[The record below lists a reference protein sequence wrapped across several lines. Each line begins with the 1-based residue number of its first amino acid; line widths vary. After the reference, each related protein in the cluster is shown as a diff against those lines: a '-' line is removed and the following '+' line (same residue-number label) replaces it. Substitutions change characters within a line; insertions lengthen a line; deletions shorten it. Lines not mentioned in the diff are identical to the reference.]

1 LPGVWLA
8 AVQIFHD
15 QSSFAWFVV
24 AAYFAGALAAFAAS
38 RSASRNEARF
48 WLGVSLL
55 LVLLGF
61 NKELDLQSLLTEF
74 GRALTR
80 AIGIYEQRR
89 LLQGLFL
96 LLVAGAAAFA
106 ILRLTRILHRCSAA
120 AKTAAVGIAV
130 LFAYILLRA
139 ASFHHID
146 DWVTVDLRGLRSG
159 WWLELAGIVV
169 IALSALAYRAESKRR
184 SEGERIAL
192 EEAPS
197 ADRQ

>member
-1 LPGVWLA
+1 MG

-15 QSSFAWFVV
+15 QSGLAWFIV

-38 RSASRNEARF
+38 RSASTTEARF

-61 NKELDLQSLLTEF
+61 NKELDLQSMLTEA

-89 LLQGLFL
+89 LLQGAFL
-96 LLVAGAAAFA
+96 LLLAGAAAFA
-106 ILRLTRILHRCSAA
+106 IFRLTKVLRRSSGPVR
-120 AKTAAVGIAV
+120 TAAVGIAI
-130 LFAYILLRA
+130 LFAFILLRA

-146 DWVTVDLRGLRSG
+146 DWVTVDIRGLRSG
-159 WWLELAGIVV
+159 WWLELVGILV
-169 IALSALAYRAESKRR
+169 IATSALAHRADLKR
-184 SEGERIAL
+184 A
-192 EEAPS
+192 
-197 ADRQ
+197 